1 MRFGV
6 NILSRG
12 PMANRAGY
20 KAVAGAAERLGF
32 DFVSANDHVV
42 VPADI
47 DSRYPYSEEGDWA
60 GRNTGE
66 CLDVL
71 TTLTFLAGCTERVRL
86 LSSVMV
92 VPHRPAIL
100 AAKMIATADVL
111 SEGRMIIGCGA
122 GWMQEEI
129 EALGTAPYA
138 ERGKV
143 TDEYIAAFREL
154 WTKERPTFEGKYVS
168 FGNILFEPKPVAKPH
183 PPIWVGGESAPA
195 MRRAI
200 KLGDAWYPASSNPAN
215 RLDTAARVAKAMTAF
230 TGMCETAGR
239 DPKSIGLAH
248 VVLWPVNWTAEAAHS
263 GGRRTFTGSSAEML
277 EDAQALAA
285 AGVGDVNVSFPAPT
299 VAQTLERMERFAQ
312 EVMGK
317 VSPS

>member
-60 GRNTGE
+60 GRASGQ
-66 CLDVL
+66 CLEVL
-71 TTLTFLAGCTERVRL
+71 STLAFLAGCTERVRL

-100 AAKMIATADVL
+100 AAKMIATTDIL
-111 SEGRMIIGCGA
+111 SEGRLIVGCGA

-129 EALGTAPYA
+129 EALGVAPYA
-138 ERGKV
+138 ERGRV

-154 WTKERPTFEGKYVS
+154 WTKERPAFSGAHVKFS
-168 FGNILFEPKPVAKPH
+168 NILFEPKPTAKPY
-183 PPIWVGGESAPA
+183 PPIWVGGESEPA

-200 KLGDAWYPASSNPAN
+200 RLGDGWYPASSNPAN
-215 RLDTAARVAKAMTAF
+215 RLDTGARVAGAMAAF
-230 TGMCETAGR
+230 KIACEKAGR
-239 DPKSIGLAH
+239 DPASIDLAH

-263 GGRRTFTGSSAEML
+263 GGRRSFTGSSAEML
-277 EDAQALAA
+277 EDAAAMKA
-285 AGVGDVNVSFPAPT
+285 AGVGHLNVSFPAPT
-299 VAQTLERMERFAQ
+299 VAETLERMQRFAA

-317 VSPS
+317 V

>member
-60 GRNTGE
+60 GKQTGE

-71 TTLTFLAGCTERVRL
+71 ATLSFLAGCTERVRL

-100 AAKMIATADVL
+100 AAKMIATADLL
-111 SEGRMIIGCGA
+111 SEGRMVVGIGA
-122 GWMQEEI
+122 GWMKEEI

-143 TDEYIAAFREL
+143 TDEYLAAFREL
-154 WTKERPTFEGKYVS
+154 WTKPRPEMKGNYVDFS
-168 FGNILFEPKPVAKPH
+168 NILFEPKPYAKPH
-183 PPIWVGGESAPA
+183 PPIWVGGESEPA

-200 KLGDAWYPASSNPAN
+200 RLGDAWYPASSNPAN
-215 RLDTAARVAKAMTAF
+215 RLDTAERVAAAMGKFKAM
-230 TGMCETAGR
+230 CEMAGR

-248 VVLWPVNWTAEAAHS
+248 VVLWPVSWTAEPALS
-263 GGRRTFTGSSAEML
+263 GGRRSFTGTSAEML
-277 EDAQALAA
+277 EDAMALSA
-285 AGVGDVNVSFPAPT
+285 AGIGDLNVSFPAPT
-299 VAQTLERMERFAQ
+299 VAETLERMERFAS
-312 EVMGK
+312 EVMGRA
-317 VSPS
+317 

>member
-71 TTLTFLAGCTERVRL
+71 TTLTFLAGCTDRVRL

-100 AAKMIATADVL
+100 TAKIIATADVL

-154 WTKERPTFEGKYVS
+154 WTKERPEFAGKYVS
-168 FGNILFEPKPVAKPH
+168 FGNILFEPKPTKKPH

-215 RLDTAARVAKAMTAF
+215 RLDTATRVAGAMEAF
-230 TGMCETAGR
+230 KGLCETAGR
-239 DPKSIGLAH
+239 DPTSIGLAH

-299 VAQTLERMERFAQ
+299 VAETLERMERFGQ

-317 VSPS
+317 VAR